1 MPHLTRA
8 QPESDTPRAPKR
20 PAPAC
25 DVLRAEAH
33 NSTPAAPRAG
43 LVPRG
48 RLLPEQLIAP
58 DAARPLCGATPSAS
72 LFQPT
77 QEAEHLTPNPLNQK
91 PKWPRPRRAP
101 SRAAD
106 PPEATPRSPSV

>member
-8 QPESDTPRAPKR
+8 QPESHTPRAPKR

-43 LVPRG
+43 LAPRA
-48 RLLPEQLIAP
+48 RLLPEQLMEP
-58 DAARPLCGATPSAS
+58 DAARALSGATPSAPH
-72 LFQPT
+72 FQTPR
-77 QEAEHLTPNPLNQK
+77 EAEHLTPNPLNQK
-91 PKWPRPRRAP
+91 PKWPPPRRAP
-101 SRAAD
+101 RGN
-106 PPEATPRSPSV
+106 ATLTRSLKKGPKT